1 MESLQ
6 HKSGHN
12 EPSKKGQENASVT
25 SVSCSAN
32 TELRH
37 SERIWREYPDAR
49 YVVEA
54 RQNGAGKVL
63 TLEDARGERSTEHV
77 SRFTYIHFKP
87 ERGECAS
94 LDSRDFFL
102 RDEEEGGGLL
112 KICEDGTALATAR
125 VRPYYCRQHLV
136 NVCDGFSL
144 SLECREVTTDQ
155 DYEAVTWLNR
165 FHYRNLNL
173 WGRSACLILSL
184 NGPTENLPTV
194 DSIGYIILNSPPLL
208 TRPRDILLG
217 WDKEGRKDNVDRV
230 LRIARVVVHPEFRG
244 LGLGRLLVES
254 AIEYAAQYWN
264 AMGKKPWLIETVA
277 EMSKYHPVFEKAGM
291 FHFGCTA
298 GRDEVFVT
306 PTSSLDHTMGPGH
319 WRSSLDRMRMNKST
333 PKPYFAALLDS
344 CPPDIR
350 ELVGNKVKEDNGA
363 TQCVRLPERQKF
375 SPPSIRFERVTLK
388 YGGPHSG
395 NGFMERGNGGWTT
408 VGEDSSSVL
417 SPSEVLVLINK
428 LASETHHLVS
438 EEPLPTSKQQDGYEW
453 PQAVLD
459 TYNAFIGEVS
469 DLGHR
474 LTSVAQV
481 VESRIAEMEQMNQE
495 VLENLRSVVANRE
508 AVAKRALGLIEA
520 LDTSIE
526 QVLSCECRN
535 NALWA
540 QLSNLRSHILAFS
553 KDLQL
558 CPASVR
564 EKEIISAFGLCPEK
578 QDEMVLEDFS
588 LDILPG
594 QVVLLVGGSGSGKTS
609 LLKSILGAPLISAG
623 RLNTNEIAEAVGT
636 LDLDFP
642 PNVPVIDLIGRD
654 TAEACRILNAAGIS
668 EAKLYLK
675 RRDELSHGQR
685 YRVAAAILA
694 ASGKSI
700 WLADE
705 FCAFLDPLTATIVS
719 SGLAKLARDF
729 GATFIAAVADGT
741 RVSAGLQ
748 PDLIL
753 RLVYGGRPEPDPRI
767 HFWKS
772 VEGWRDFVS
781 QATTDSLDSA
791 SAKDELIRATD
802 LIYHRIGSE
811 YLLCE
816 CRDNKT
822 IMEALLA
829 SLSGLVPEWTPATL
843 KRQINLRV
851 RLWKTLNSIPS
862 RTCKDE
868 EPL

>member
-12 EPSKKGQENASVT
+12 EPSNKGQENTSVT

-32 TELRH
+32 TELRR
-37 SERIWREYPDAR
+37 SERIWREYPSAR

-54 RQNGAGKVL
+54 RQNGAGKIL

-87 ERGECAS
+87 ERGEHAS
-94 LDSRDFFL
+94 LDSRDFFV
-102 RDEEEGGGLL
+102 RDEEDGGGLL
-112 KICEDGTALATAR
+112 KICEDGRALATAR
-125 VRPYYCRQHLV
+125 VRPYYGQQHLV

-155 DYEAVTWLNR
+155 DYAAVTWLNR

-173 WGRSACLILSL
+173 WGRSACLVLSL
-184 NGPTENLPTV
+184 NAPTEDLPTV

-208 TRPRDILLG
+208 TRPRDLLFG

-230 LRIARVVVHPEFRG
+230 SRIARVVVHPEFRG
-244 LGLGRLLVES
+244 MGLGRLLVES
-254 AIEYAAQYWN
+254 AIEYAALYWN
-264 AMGKKPWLIETVA
+264 AVGKRPWLVETVA

-291 FHFGCTA
+291 FHFGYTA
-298 GRDEVFVT
+298 GRDEVFIT

-350 ELVGNKVKEDNGA
+350 EFVGNKVKEGNGA
-363 TQCVRLPERQKF
+363 THCVRLPEQQKF
-375 SPPSIRFERVTLK
+375 SPPAIRFERATLK

-395 NGFMERGNGGWTT
+395 NGFMERGNRGWTT
-408 VGEDSSSVL
+408 VDEDSSGVL
-417 SPSEVLVLINK
+417 RPSDVVVFVNK
-428 LASETHHLVS
+428 LASEAYRVAGY
-438 EEPLPTSKQQDGYEW
+438 EPLPTPEQSGYEC
-453 PQAVLD
+453 PQALLD
-459 TYNAFIGEVS
+459 AYDAFTGEVS
-469 DLGHR
+469 DLGQK
-474 LTSVAQV
+474 LTSMTQTIEA
-481 VESRIAEMEQMNQE
+481 RIAEMEQTSQE
-495 VLENLRSVVANRE
+495 VLGNLRSVFADRE

-520 LDTSIE
+520 LDASVE

-535 NALWA
+535 NAVWA
-540 QLSNLRSHILAFS
+540 QLSNLRSQILAFS

-558 CPASVR
+558 CSASVR

-578 QDEMVLEDFS
+578 QDEVVLEDFS
-588 LDILPG
+588 LDILPR

-623 RLNTNEIAEAVGT
+623 RLNTDDIVEIADT
-636 LDLDFP
+636 LDLDFAP
-642 PNVPVIDLIGRD
+642 DVPVIDLVGGD

-719 SGLAKLARDF
+719 SGLGKLAREF

-748 PDLIL
+748 PDLTL
-753 RLVYGGRPEPDPRI
+753 RLIYGGRPQPDPRI

-772 VEGWRDFVS
+772 VEGWRDRMS
-781 QATTDSLDSA
+781 QAAIDSSHSA
-791 SAKDELIRATD
+791 SAKDEFVRATD

-811 YLLCE
+811 HSLCTCE
-816 CRDNKT
+816 DDKATVERVL
-822 IMEALLA
+822 E
-829 SLSGLVPEWTPATL
+829 SLGGLVPEWTPTAL

-851 RLWKTLNSIPS
+851 RLWRTLNSPPS
-862 RTCKDE
+862 
-868 EPL
+868 